1 MLIPFGSLFFFFFFF
16 QEFGKAIYEENPL
29 CGEGSLI
36 SSKIILFDKLYQVNH
51 PVHMLY
57 LLLLAEFRSA
67 DGLPS
72 LSNRI
77 TFHLIEILYIYT
89 CMYSVYKVSSHETKL
104 CYYVFFEVQDLNWTV
119 L

>member
-1 MLIPFGSLFFFFFFF
+1 M
-16 QEFGKAIYEENPL
+16 
-29 CGEGSLI
+29 
-36 SSKIILFDKLYQVNH
+36 SKITQFDQLHQENH
-51 PVHMLY
+51 PVYKLS

-77 TFHLIEILYIYT
+77 TFHLTEILNIYT

-104 CYYVFFEVQDLNWTV
+104 CHYVFFEI
-119 L
+119 